1 MAVTRSSLIETLKSR
16 GVRGQLSKMRK
27 HELQELV
34 RKSAASDDRREPASI
49 SLEPDGQDGGHYYN
63 KKGET
68 RSRGAHD
75 HKKNPWPVRE
85 EARPA
90 PPKRKKKK
98 KKKKDP
104 LADPSTKMTA
114 KLANDRLNDDRHPV
128 TGVKFKPRPG
138 LSITTQREGYR
149 WAIRGKQ
156 YGPRAIAEADI
167 DKHLEGID
175 EVFQQE
181 YPETRTADAI
191 SEDNIVDG
199 TRNRSEPQR
208 LPQPAI
214 GVRQD
219 GEGMSYQDFMRDNLK
234 RYGGD
239 MRAAAQAYKGQKG
252 GHFVRVDGTVSDKE
266 MAKYSAHTHRP
277 RENPAAGDT
286 SSEEEDEP
294 EPEPQPRVTRATS
307 PRSRRR
313 IARDDPQVLRR
324 FLESLPRGE
333 RSRASTAVKGYVE
346 GPAKLSV
353 AEAIRRFTAR
363 RPRDAQAVGAT
374 DFDDSGD
381 EDQALSGNQGGEGEQ
396 DGAGFFDW
404 MDKHPFI
411 QSVADDAVGA
421 LVVGGIGLA
430 TGGLGGVAAG
440 VADAALDTDLLGEA
454 GEAAAKV
461 ASKVGSKV
469 AGIADEAAGA
479 VESRVAGAAES
490 RVASV
495 AESQAVG
502 ADAPANAVLERG
514 PPIEL
519 DEADRPRFRR
529 QDKAPFPAA
538 IATRPGL
545 LISPAED
552 NTGGLPADT
561 SILSDGA
568 KAANEKAAN
577 ALETTKKA
585 VIDAGKKELGK
596 AKTEASSAFK
606 KRLRESAGA
615 LGLGVVGSRGEQ
627 LASTYEDEFEADDD
641 NKPRQTT
648 DSPGLRPAVA
658 RTR

>member
-1 MAVTRSSLIETLKSR
+1 MPTWCRLCV
-16 GVRGQLSKMRK
+16 
-27 HELQELV
+27 
-34 RKSAASDDRREPASI
+34 
-49 SLEPDGQDGGHYYN
+49 
-63 KKGET
+63 
-68 RSRGAHD
+68 
-75 HKKNPWPVRE
+75 
-85 EARPA
+85 
-90 PPKRKKKK
+90 KR
-98 KKKKDP
+98 
-104 LADPSTKMTA
+104 L
-114 KLANDRLNDDRHPV
+114 
-128 TGVKFKPRPG
+128 
-138 LSITTQREGYR
+138 
-149 WAIRGKQ
+149 
-156 YGPRAIAEADI
+156 
-167 DKHLEGID
+167 LEGID

-234 RYGGD
+234 QYGGD

-252 GHFVRVDGTVSDKE
+252 GHFVRVDGTVSEKE

-286 SSEEEDEP
+286 SSEEDDEP

-333 RSRASTAVKGYVE
+333 RGRASTAVRGYVE

-353 AEAIRRFTAR
+353 TEAIRRFTAR

-411 QSVADDAVGA
+411 QSVADDAAGA
-421 LVVGGIGLA
+421 LVVGTIGLA

-454 GEAAAKV
+454 GEAAAKA

-490 RVASV
+490 RAAGV
-495 AESQAVG
+495 AESRAAAVTG
-502 ADAPANAVLERG
+502 DIGAEPTNFMDTAVAAKKSILGEGPEADAVWNETAPEDRAKMINNYAKSNVNTPG
-514 PPIEL
+514 PT
-519 DEADRPRFRR
+519 
-529 QDKAPFPAA
+529 AA
-538 IATRPGL
+538 STPG
-545 LISPAED
+545 
-552 NTGGLPADT
+552 T
-561 SILSDGA
+561 SVLSDVA

-606 KRLRESAGA
+606 KRLTESAGA

-641 NKPRQTT
+641 NKPRPTT
-648 DSPGLRPAVA
+648 DSPGLLQTDADLRQLRGMFGHMGSQP
-658 RTR
+658 TTHQFGNPWYS